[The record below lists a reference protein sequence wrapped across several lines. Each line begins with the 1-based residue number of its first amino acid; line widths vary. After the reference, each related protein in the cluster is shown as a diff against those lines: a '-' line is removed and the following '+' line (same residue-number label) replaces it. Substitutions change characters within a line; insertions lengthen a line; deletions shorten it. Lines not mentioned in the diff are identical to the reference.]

1 MKAMKSK
8 KISITLLSLV
18 MAISIVLAGCSVNK
32 GNSNNAKESQ
42 ANPSSSASVETAG
55 ASGEPAKQGYDDVL
69 NIDWYVNLSWWK
81 YPGDYGKDKFSQYIR
96 DRFGLNINFITP
108 AGDGSDQM
116 SAMIATGEIP
126 DLVTV
131 ESWLDYKTKLAK
143 GGYLVSINE
152 LIEKYV
158 PDFKPYQDIFNWY
171 KESDGK
177 TYALPNYAYS
187 SQALKPG
194 EQLEPNSAFT
204 LRKDIYDK
212 LGRPDISTAD
222 KFLDV
227 LERVKNEVKTYDGKS
242 LIPLQLYEFTANGNG
257 SASWLNEYFA
267 VPYEDENGKLINR
280 TYNPKYWEVIKF
292 LNEAYRRGLI
302 SKDNFTDKRDQINE
316 KIASGR
322 VFASL
327 TAPQDFSDPIRTLY
341 TADNNAQY
349 EAFALRNYEG
359 ENPVLTDIRG
369 FGWLVT
375 LVGKDSKAQERIAK
389 LLSFL
394 NSKEGQYMVHFGWEN
409 ETYTYN
415 ADGTI
420 QWTQEYKDAIAKGDS
435 SEKKWGM
442 GFNLQMD
449 WYSVKDLFPQPEK
462 PVDIYLAEKNMK
474 KPLVQYSFD
483 TSAVGGKPNP
493 DHPDRDK
500 MLETSNR
507 LSLYWGKELPRI
519 ILADS
524 EEKAR
529 AIFEDTLKKMDDM
542 GRVKLDKYNDEL
554 FQGAKQALGI
564 ERSWPPFRK

>member
-1 MKAMKSK
+1 MNTKKSTIVLLGLMMV
-8 KISITLLSLV
+8 ISIL
-18 MAISIVLAGCSVNK
+18 LAGCS
-32 GNSNNAKESQ
+32 GNNDGSNNAK
-42 ANPSSSASVETAG
+42 PSPSPASSASSENTG
-55 ASGEPAKQGYDDVL
+55 TGEAVKEGYDDVL
-69 NIDWYVNLSWWK
+69 DIDWYVNLSWWK

-96 DRFGLNINFITP
+96 DQFGLNINFITP

-158 PDFKPYQDIFNWY
+158 PDFKPYEDIFNWY

-187 SQALKPG
+187 SFALKPG

-204 LRKDIYDK
+204 LRKDLYEQ
-212 LGRPDISTAD
+212 LGRPDISTAS

-227 LERVKNEVKTYDGKS
+227 LERVKNEIKTYDGKP
-242 LIPLQLYEFTANGNG
+242 LIPLQLYEFTANGNN
-257 SASWLNEYFA
+257 SESWLNEYFA
-267 VPYEDENGKLINR
+267 VPYEDSNGKLINR
-280 TYNPKYWEVIKF
+280 TYDPKYWEVIKF
-292 LNEAYRRGLI
+292 LNEAYRRGLV
-302 SKDNFTDKRDQINE
+302 SKDNFTDKRDQIVE

-327 TAPQDFSDPIRTLY
+327 TAPQDFADPMRTLY
-341 TADNNAQY
+341 TADNNAQF
-349 EAFALRNYEG
+349 ESFALRNYEG
-359 ENPVLTDIRG
+359 EDPVLTDIRG

-375 LVGKDSKAQERIAK
+375 MVGKDSKAQDRIAK
-389 LLSFL
+389 LLAFL
-394 NSKEGQYMVHFGWEN
+394 NSKEGQHMVHFGWEN

-420 QWTQEYKDAIAKGDS
+420 KWTQEYQDALAKGDG

-442 GFNLQMD
+442 GFNLLMD

-462 PVDIYLAEKNMK
+462 
-474 KPLVQYSFD
+474 
-483 TSAVGGKPNP
+483 
-493 DHPDRDK
+493 
-500 MLETSNR
+500 
-507 LSLYWGKELPRI
+507 
-519 ILADS
+519 
-524 EEKAR
+524 
-529 AIFEDTLKKMDDM
+529 
-542 GRVKLDKYNDEL
+542 
-554 FQGAKQALGI
+554 
-564 ERSWPPFRK
+564 

>member
-1 MKAMKSK
+1 MKLKKWSASLLAFVLMMTVVLTGCAGSK
-8 KISITLLSLV
+8 D
-18 MAISIVLAGCSVNK
+18 
-32 GNSNNAKESQ
+32 NAKET
-42 ANPSSSASVETAG
+42 APAATSATGTGTQSPTG
-55 ASGEPAKQGYDDVL
+55 APAEKGYDDVM

-81 YPGDYGKDKFSQYIR
+81 YPGNYGKDKFSEYIKE
-96 DRFGLNINFITP
+96 RFGLNINFITP

-116 SAMIATGEIP
+116 SAMIATGQVP

-152 LIEKYV
+152 LIDKYV
-158 PDFKPYQDIFNWY
+158 PNFKPYQDIFNWY

-187 SQALKPG
+187 SYAMKPG
-194 EQLEPNSAFT
+194 EKLEPNSAFT
-204 LRKDIYDK
+204 LRKDIYEQ

-227 LERVKNEVKTYDGKS
+227 LERVKKEVKTYDGKS
-242 LIPLQLYEFTANGNG
+242 LIPLQLYEFTSNGN
-257 SASWLNEYFA
+257 SSVNWLNEYFA
-267 VPYEDENGKLINR
+267 VPYEDESGKLLNR
-280 TYNPKYWEVIKF
+280 TYSEKYWEVLKF
-292 LNEAYRRGLI
+292 LNDAYRRGLI

-327 TAPQDFSDPIRTLY
+327 TAPQDFTEQMRTLY
-341 TADNNAQY
+341 NMDDKAQY

-359 ENPVLTDIRG
+359 DDPVLTDIRG

-375 LVGKDSKAQERIAK
+375 MVGKNSKAQERIAK
-389 LLSFL
+389 LLEFL
-394 NSKEGQYMVHFGWEN
+394 NSKEGQHMVHFGWEN

-415 ADGTI
+415 EDGTI
-420 QWTQEYKDAIAKGDS
+420 KWTKEYEDALAKGDG

-442 GFNLQMD
+442 GFNLLMD

-462 PVDIYLAEKNMK
+462 PVDQYLAEKTMK
-474 KPLVQYSFD
+474 KPLLEYSYD

-507 LSLYWGKELPRI
+507 LSLFWGKELPRI
-519 ILADS
+519 IMAES
-524 EEKAR
+524 EAKAR
-529 AIFEDTLKKMDDM
+529 SIYEDVLSKMDAM
-542 GRVKLDKYNDEL
+542 GRADLDTYNNEL
-554 FQGAKQALGI
+554 FQGAKEALGI
-564 ERSWPPFRK
+564 DRSWPPFRK

>member
-1 MKAMKSK
+1 MNRK
-8 KISITLLSLV
+8 KPASLLLALSL
-18 MAISIVLAGCSVNK
+18 AATAVLAGCS
-32 GNSNNAKESQ
+32 GNNEGSNGQ
-42 ANPSSSASVETAG
+42 PSASPSGSSA
-55 ASGEPAKQGYDDVL
+55 ASPSASESGKTGYDDVL
-69 NIDWYVNLSWWK
+69 DIDWYVNLSWWK

-96 DRFGLNINFITP
+96 DNFGLNINFITP

-116 SAMIATGEIP
+116 SAMIATGDVP

-143 GGYLVSINE
+143 GGYLVSVNE
-152 LIEKYV
+152 LIEKHV
-158 PDFKPYQDIFNWY
+158 PEFKPYEDIFNWY

-187 SQALKPG
+187 RFAMKPG

-204 LRKDIYDK
+204 LRKDIYEQ

-227 LERVKNEVKTYDGKS
+227 LERVKNEVKTYDGKP
-242 LIPLQLYEFTANGNG
+242 LIPMQLYEFTANGNG
-257 SASWLNEYFA
+257 SVNWLNEYFA
-267 VPYEDENGKLINR
+267 VPYEDEGGKLLNR
-280 TYNPKYWEVIKF
+280 TYQEKFWEVLKF

-327 TAPQDFSDPIRTLY
+327 TAPQDFAEPMRTLY
-341 TADNNAQY
+341 NADNNAQF

-359 ENPVLTDIRG
+359 DDPVLTDIRG

-375 LVGKDSKAQERIAK
+375 LVGKDSKAEERIAK
-389 LLSFL
+389 LLAFL
-394 NSKEGQYMVHFGWEN
+394 NSKEGQHMVHFGWEN

-420 QWTQEYKDAIAKGDS
+420 QWTPEYEDALAKGDG

-462 PVDIYLAEKNMK
+462 PVDVYLAEKNMK
-474 KPLVQYSFD
+474 KPLVQYSHD
-483 TSAVGGKPNP
+483 TSAAGGKPNP
-493 DHPDRDK
+493 DHPDRDR

-507 LSLYWGKELPRI
+507 LSLFWGKELPRI
-519 ILADS
+519 IMAES
-524 EEKAR
+524 EAKAR
-529 AIFEDTLKKMDDM
+529 AVYDDTLAKMDEM
-542 GRVKLDKYNDEL
+542 GRAELDKYNDEL
-554 FQGAKQALGI
+554 FQGAKEALGI
-564 ERSWPPFRK
+564 ERSWPPLRK

>member
-1 MKAMKSK
+1 MNPTQKST
-8 KISITLLSLV
+8 IVLLSLIMV
-18 MAISIVLAGCSVNK
+18 ISIILAGCS
-32 GNSNNAKESQ
+32 GNNDGSGNATGSQ
-42 ANPSSSASVETAG
+42 SPASSATAANTG
-55 ASGEPAKQGYDDVL
+55 TGEAPKEGYDDVL
-69 NIDWYVNLSWWK
+69 DIDWYVNLSWWK

-158 PDFKPYQDIFNWY
+158 PDFKPYEDIFNWY

-187 SQALKPG
+187 SFALKPG

-204 LRKDIYDK
+204 LRKDIYEQ

-227 LERVKNEVKTYDGKS
+227 LERVKNEVKTYDGKP
-242 LIPLQLYEFTANGNG
+242 LIPLQLYEFTANGNN
-257 SASWLNEYFA
+257 SANWLNEYFA
-267 VPYEDENGKLINR
+267 VPYENNDGKLINR
-280 TYNPKYWEVIKF
+280 TYDPKYWEVIKF
-292 LNEAYRRGLI
+292 LNEAYRRGLV
-302 SKDNFTDKRDQINE
+302 SKDNFTDKRDQIVE

-327 TAPQDFSDPIRTLY
+327 TAPQDFADPMRTLY

-349 EAFALRNYEG
+349 ESFALRNYEG
-359 ENPVLTDIRG
+359 EDPVLTDIRG
-369 FGWLVT
+369 FGWLVSM
-375 LVGKDSKAQERIAK
+375 VGKDSKAHERIAK
-389 LLSFL
+389 LLAFL
-394 NSKEGQYMVHFGWEN
+394 NSKEGQHMVHFGWEN

-420 QWTQEYKDAIAKGDS
+420 QWTQQYQDALAKGDG

-442 GFNLQMD
+442 GFNLLMD
-449 WYSVKDLFPQPEK
+449 WYSVKDLFPLPEK

-474 KPLVQYSFD
+474 KSLVQYSYD
-483 TSAVGGKPNP
+483 TSAAGGKPNP
-493 DHPDRDK
+493 DHPNRDR
-500 MLETSNR
+500 MLETGNR
-507 LSLYWGKELPRI
+507 LSLFWGKELPRI
-519 ILADS
+519 IMAES

-529 AIFEDTLKKMDDM
+529 AVYEDTLAKMDEM
-542 GRVKLDKYNDEL
+542 GRAELDEYNNEL
-554 FQGAKQALGI
+554 FQGAKEALNI
-564 ERSWPPFRK
+564 ERSWPLFRK